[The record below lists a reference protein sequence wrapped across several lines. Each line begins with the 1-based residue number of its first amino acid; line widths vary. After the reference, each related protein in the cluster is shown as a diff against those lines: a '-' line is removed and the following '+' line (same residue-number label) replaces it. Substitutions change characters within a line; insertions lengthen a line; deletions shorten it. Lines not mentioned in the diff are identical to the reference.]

1 MAHNGQSNNRKRF
14 PWLVVAASL
23 GAVVLLAAFVSLG
36 RKEVPIR
43 AARAQKGNISSTIST
58 NGKIEPVD
66 NFEAHAPV
74 STTVNRLLVNE
85 GDRVQAN
92 QLLLVLDSTD
102 VHAQAARAQ
111 AQLRAAEADLHA
123 VHSGG
128 TREQVLTEQ
137 AQLAKAQVQVSNART
152 QLAALQRLQ
161 QQGAASA
168 GEVTAAEARL
178 RAAEADLRL
187 AEEKQT
193 SRYSSQEVERVKAQA
208 HEATASLAAADDL
221 LQHSEIRAPRAGIV
235 YSLPVRPGQ
244 YVTRGELLLQL
255 ADLRTVKVRG
265 FVDEPDIGRLS
276 LGEPVQ
282 VTWDAIPG
290 RVWQGTVMRVPSTV
304 VSLGARNV
312 GEISCRVANEDLK
325 LLPNI
330 NVTLSII
337 TAQAQ
342 GVLTVPRE
350 AVHVEDGQH
359 FVYEVVDGKLRRRTV
374 QTALADLTQV
384 EITQGLAPDATVALG
399 SVAGQSL
406 RDGTAVRI
414 VNQ

>member
-1 MAHNGQSNNRKRF
+1 
-14 PWLVVAASL
+14 
-23 GAVVLLAAFVSLG
+23 LG

-43 AARAQKGNISSTIST
+43 AARAQRGNISSTIST

-66 NFEAHAPV
+66 NFEAHAPA
-74 STTVNRLLVNE
+74 STTVNRILVHE

-92 QLLLVLDSTD
+92 QLLLVLDSAD
-102 VHAQAARAQ
+102 AHAQAARAQ

-137 AQLAKAQVQVSNART
+137 AQLAKAQAQVSNART
-152 QLAALQRLQ
+152 QLAALQHLE

-168 GEVTAAEARL
+168 GEVTATEARVK
-178 RAAEADLRL
+178 AAEADLRL
-187 AEEKQT
+187 AEEKQA

-208 HEATASLAAADDL
+208 LEATASLAAADDL
-221 LQHSEIRAPRAGIV
+221 LRHSEIRAPRAGIV
-235 YSLPVRPGQ
+235 YSLPVRSGQ
-244 YVTRGELLLQL
+244 YVTRGDLLLQV
-255 ADLRTVKVRG
+255 ADLRTVNVRG
-265 FVDEPDIGRLS
+265 FVDEPDIGRLRP
-276 LGEPVQ
+276 GEPVQ
-282 VTWDAIPG
+282 VTWDAVPG
-290 RVWQGTVMRVPSTV
+290 RTWQGTVLRVPSTV

-330 NVTLSII
+330 NVTLNII
-337 TAQAQ
+337 TAQVQ

-359 FVYEVVDGKLRRRTV
+359 FVYEVVEGKLRRRTV

-384 EITQGLAPDATVALG
+384 EITQGLAPDTTVALG
-399 SVAGQSL
+399 SIAGQSL

>member
-1 MAHNGQSNNRKRF
+1 MAHNGQINNRRRF
-14 PWLVVAASL
+14 RWLVVAASV

-43 AARAQKGNISSTIST
+43 AARAQRGNISSTIST

-66 NFEAHAPV
+66 NFEAHAPA
-74 STTVNRLLVNE
+74 STTVNRILAHE

-92 QLLLVLDSTD
+92 QLLLVLDSAD
-102 VHAQAARAQ
+102 AHAQAARAQ

-137 AQLAKAQVQVSNART
+137 AQRAKAQAQVSNAGT

-178 RAAEADLRL
+178 KAAEADLRL

-221 LQHSEIRAPRAGIV
+221 LRHSEIRAPRAGIV

-244 YVTRGELLLQL
+244 YVTRGDLLLQV

-265 FVDEPDIGRLS
+265 FVDEPDIGRLRP
-276 LGEPVQ
+276 GEPVQ
-282 VTWDAIPG
+282 VTWDAVPG
-290 RVWQGTVMRVPSTV
+290 RTWQGTVLRVPSTV

-330 NVTLSII
+330 NVTLNII

-342 GVLTVPRE
+342 GALTVPRE

-359 FVYEVVDGKLRRRTV
+359 FVYEVVEGKLRRRTV